1 MLEVVCGVEPVPE
14 TARARSHG
22 CGSAA
27 FIPGDAF
34 SAEVLRE
41 EVQFIRCRLEGQLVQ
56 LLL

>member
-1 MLEVVCGVEPVPE
+1 MLVVVCGVEPVPE